1 MSEGIDRLEQYAHYA
16 GHLAKQRHLQERW
29 KLDDGGIMALAI
41 GLAQIYLHEQIHQ
54 GHLYGLPDLALLYV
68 SKFREAYNEEV

>member
-1 MSEGIDRLEQYAHYA
+1 MTEGVDRLEQYARYA
-16 GHLAKQRHLQERW
+16 GRLAKQRHMQERCE
-29 KLDDGGIMALAI
+29 LDDGGIVALAI

-68 SKFREAYNEEV
+68 SKFREAYYEEV